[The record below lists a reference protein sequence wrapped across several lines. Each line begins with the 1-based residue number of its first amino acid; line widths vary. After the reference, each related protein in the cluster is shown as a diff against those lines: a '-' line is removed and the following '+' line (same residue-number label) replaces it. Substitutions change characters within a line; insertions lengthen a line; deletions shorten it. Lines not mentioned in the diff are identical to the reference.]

1 MAALISNWSQV
12 EKALDAAN
20 NAAGT
25 AQEEQDKYMKS
36 MQGHIDQLTATWQV
50 FANDLMNSDFLKGL
64 ISGATSLLDIVD
76 KIVNGIGTL
85 PTLIGAIAAGLS
97 FKNIGVFKTM
107 NGEITLLG
115 NNLSKVVD
123 DFGKLG
129 FFGGVKNL
137 FAGDAR
143 GLYDNEFIKNLSN
156 DKKSILQY
164 SDAVNKNN
172 MSKDLA
178 YSSYMKTASA
188 DAQNYVKSI
197 DAAKLSVQEFDKQQR
212 LVQIGTVAQSKG
224 LSNVSKIIGEYNQG
238 FTNTSHTQAEFLKTV
253 TQSNQ
258 GLGNYLSGLNGA
270 KGSLSGYIGS
280 LISAKAATIAMQAAT
295 MALNMV
301 LSMGVAFAVS
311 AAISAIMKLAD
322 SMDTSFAKATERAKE
337 SKRVFEESAS
347 DVDEV
352 QKRLDDVKAKI
363 SESKS
368 KSLTDSKDIAN
379 LETQKELLEAQLKI
393 KQQIAKT
400 NEEKANKD
408 AETALTQERGYNIE
422 TLKDKDNVVDRSYF
436 LSGSGGAVNSSL
448 GYGNIIEETR
458 KKQEL
463 LNEATKKYN
472 ELVIQHS
479 KTKNSDKW
487 KQEEKEIEQYSQ
499 YIEKLSTEV
508 NSNISDISEQ
518 VDTLV
523 GKSGYENVVKDAQSL
538 YKDVEDGTQKIQTL
552 SQITEGMGLDLSKIL
567 GGEGQEN
574 KAFETRVDDYI
585 KKINELNEAKNKI
598 ADGTLS
604 DEDKKNLFY
613 DFPELKGQTDNL
625 DSAIGSLA
633 KSMNSDIVKDF
644 TSQMNNIHTEEGVA
658 SMQAIQDAVMGVGE
672 SMVDVEELTSGLK
685 TAQEDFSALG
695 TAINESNSATGL
707 SVESMEKLE
716 TMYSGLKGYDSAT
729 LFERTANGIKLNAD
743 ELSRL
748 NKLYEDNQ
756 SQEFASSLDNLN
768 SKLAL
773 EKEALK
779 EAEEARNENAIQ
791 LHENNIE
798 SIQNQITQVENL
810 SSMWQSATSAYNEYV
825 QAQSGGTHHDTL
837 ESFAKD
843 RENIEKMMNAGWGNN
858 EAVTK
863 YWDAI
868 FGEERTMSNKEA
880 LAQFNEELEK
890 TGHALSDYLVFDNGE
905 LQASGIK
912 TLFEDISSGLGEDFA
927 KMENGTNIL
936 NLQGDNLQKIADY
949 LGVDIGLVQ
958 MFADAMNDMPD
969 FDIKFDGV
977 ETGTNGVSENIAK
990 IIASVD
996 EAKKKL
1002 SELQKSGQISD
1013 KINLDFDMNTASLSD
1028 FENQIKQ
1035 LKSIKID
1042 AKVNP
1047 EGAAALDTLIQK
1059 TEHEYYV
1066 KINAETGGQLDE
1078 AVEKVNTIQNKLDEA
1093 KKNAGD
1099 NFDIKATVD
1108 GDAEIK
1114 NLATEL
1120 SNMDKNAR
1128 ISVGIDVEDG
1138 DVQGVLNQ
1146 LKSKPESIQVPINYV
1161 IGEKPEEVVYKDQQV
1176 QVTYNIDAP
1185 AEPKYETQNPNVF
1198 YHMHAPDPPTYNNIE
1213 KTITYTIKVVGNA
1226 PSGAGGVDGTAHST
1240 GTAYAKG
1247 TAFKSGYWGTKES
1260 GFALGGEEGQE
1271 ILVRDGHW
1279 YTIGENSAEFFGYKK
1294 GDIIFNAEQ
1303 SKQILEKGKI
1313 THGKKRGTSLA
1324 TGTAFSD
1331 GTAFARGSKS
1341 KKKSSKNK
1349 EDKALQSFQDWIA
1362 KLFDWIEIRVKRQT
1376 ERIDRF
1382 TKRADNA
1389 LKSGRYRTAASNYN
1403 NAINATATQIEYEQ
1417 TASNKY
1423 QAEANKILN
1432 RAVKKGLV
1440 SRKKANGIRT
1450 KVANGTLDIAEY
1462 GERMREVIK
1471 DYQTWAEKAIDAKD
1485 AIEDLHS
1492 KIRDYI
1498 QDLKDVRDE
1507 QRKNRVDRLNALQD
1521 IGISS
1526 YTSDAGTYHKLY
1538 NGQLG
1543 TQNATIKRINA
1554 AYSAEVNNVISDNKF
1569 VARSAN
1575 KSIRS
1580 DIKSNT
1586 KSLKSKKTKSKTK
1599 TKIKAYNKA
1608 LQNAQKA
1615 IKAKKKIASA
1625 DLKVIRKNS
1634 IDTYERLYAYNLSF
1648 DNLETARLERATQYA
1663 TNSADYF
1670 ENISKQY
1677 EKLDN
1682 ANKNKM
1688 DLNES
1693 KANNLT
1699 GKQANKYLDKVVKG
1713 YDKIIANDKAEIKQ
1727 YNKTVKSAS
1736 KTITNKSGRG
1746 KSYDNANSKDRKEV
1760 NNYIKLAK
1768 ARVKS
1773 KVAIGSA
1780 IIKNL
1785 AKYNVKGYV
1794 SNAFLNACLNYNN
1807 ALEWRRQA
1815 QAQLEIDE
1823 QTRLQERNAIAAEKF
1838 SNIEQTY
1845 NNTERSINSSRSLLK
1860 EKQNTKT
1867 TIGKTLTA
1875 KDYQKTIDYNAES
1888 IANYKKEIKALNKEM
1903 QKNLKLYGENSQ
1915 EYLDNLNSIE
1925 EYKIK
1930 LQETITEQEELNN
1943 LIVKIPYDKIADALD
1958 KLDSLA
1964 DYHKSISDLKSAKS
1978 QDLELVDYLQQ
1989 ISDNDSKIFEY
2000 TKQREQLEKDL
2011 QEAQNTGGYYGG
2023 KSVTDWRK
2031 ELDETLTNIN
2041 KLEEDNEKLKDSL
2054 RDDVFWRTYERAH
2067 DAAQRLS
2074 DILSGMAN
2082 LLSDDMFFDKN
2093 GDITEWGIDQIATLT
2108 KQFENARDEVE
2119 NYSNDIDNLNYL
2131 YDVGYY
2137 TQLEYTEK
2145 LGELQK
2151 KLLDSAKDMKSYLY
2165 SIKDM
2170 YKEMDKSELD
2180 ALFKLI
2186 ELRKEALSKK
2196 KSYYDYDR
2204 NIKSKTKDIQELQSQ
2219 IAALEGVSD
2228 AASRAKRAKL
2238 QEELSE
2244 KQDDLNDTLF
2254 DHNIQLSQDALDDLK
2269 DILQTEFDDK
2279 WEDITQDLD
2288 KMQELLTA
2296 ANDLTSANMS
2306 NINDSLDKLLSFY
2319 GINTV
2324 KTGVMDSYASGSKR
2338 ISKTGRAL
2346 TNENGDEIIVTDY
2359 GLIVPL
2365 KAGDGVVP
2373 ADMTKKLY
2381 SMAMGVVPNIQTPQI
2396 KMPTNLSNPNIE
2408 VHQHYDSLINIEGSA
2423 DAATVKDLE
2432 RMSKQLLETSYQYTT
2447 NRIKQ
2452 DNIRTGGLRRI

>member
-1 MAALISNWSQV
+1 MAALIQNWSQV
-12 EKALDAAN
+12 EKALEAAN

-25 AQEEQDKYMKS
+25 AQEEQDKYMES
-36 MQGHIDQLTATWQV
+36 MQGHIDQLIATWQA
-50 FANDLMNSDFLKGL
+50 FANDLMNSDFLKGV
-64 ISGATSLLDIVD
+64 ISGATSFLDIID
-76 KIVNGIGTL
+76 KIINKVGTL

-178 YSSYMKTASA
+178 YNSYMKTASV

-352 QKRLDDVKAKI
+352 QKRLDEVKAKI

-422 TLKDKDNVVDRSYF
+422 TLKDKNNIVDRSYF

-523 GKSGYENVVKDAQSL
+523 GKSGYESVVKDAQSL

-658 SMQAIQDAVMGVGE
+658 SLQAIQDAVMGVGE

-743 ELSRL
+743 ELTRL

-958 MFADAMNDMPD
+958 MFADAMNDMPN

-977 ETGTNGVSENIAK
+977 ETGADKVKDSVNQISM
-990 IIASVD
+990 SVD
-996 EAKKKL
+996 EAKSKL
-1002 SELQKSGQISD
+1002 QTLQAEGTIDESID
-1013 KINLDFDMNTASLSD
+1013 LDVNVDTSSA
-1028 FENQIKQ
+1028 EQIKQ
-1035 LKSIKID
+1035 TLDSLGKVKID
-1042 AKVNP
+1042 TEVDP
-1047 EGAAALDTLIQK
+1047 SGAAALKSLKAELQ
-1059 TEHEYYV
+1059 HEYYLKV
-1066 KINAETGGQLDE
+1066 NVETGGKLEE
-1078 AVEKVNTIQNKLDEA
+1078 AESYIKRIKELAGKDPIKVAIK
-1093 KKNAGD
+1093 GD
-1099 NFDIKATVD
+1099 NGKEIENLAGKLKNMPKEVKVPLKIDPDDSAKDIASKIGKDKVTVTGTVD
-1108 GDAEIK
+1108 WKTGE
-1114 NLATEL
+1114 
-1120 SNMDKNAR
+1120 
-1128 ISVGIDVEDG
+1128 V
-1138 DVQGVLNQ
+1138 
-1146 LKSKPESIQVPINYV
+1146 
-1161 IGEKPEEVVYKDQQV
+1161 EKPENETIEGTANYKLGESPKEVPDAKGISNFSLGTSPKKVPDASGTANFSLGSYPKTLPAATQTVNRVYSG
-1176 QVTYNIDAP
+1176 
-1185 AEPKYETQNPNVF
+1185 PK
-1198 YHMHAPDPPTYNNIE
+1198 
-1213 KTITYTIKVVGNA
+1213 
-1226 PSGAGGVDGTAHST
+1226 VDGTAHVQ
-1240 GTAYAKG
+1240 G

-1279 YTIGENSAEFFGYKK
+1279 YTIGEDSAEFFGYKK

-1389 LKSGRYRTAASNYN
+1389 LKSERYGSASSNYRK
-1403 NAINATATQIEYEQ
+1403 AVNATATQIEYEQ

-1440 SRKKANGIRT
+1440 SRSKANGIKS
-1450 KVANGTLDIAEY
+1450 KVANGTLNIAEY

-1485 AIEDLHS
+1485 AIEDLHG

-1498 QDLKDVRDE
+1498 QDLKDVRE
-1507 QRKNRVDRLNALQD
+1507 AQRKARIERYETYEKIAT
-1521 IGISS
+1521 ST
-1526 YTSDAGTYHKLY
+1526 YTSDAGSYYKLN
-1538 NGQLG
+1538 NGQLSY
-1543 TQNATIKRINA
+1543 QNSVLQNTNR
-1554 AYSAEVNNVISDNKF
+1554 AYAAEVNGISSDNKKIQKQASKA
-1569 VARSAN
+1569 VN
-1575 KSIRS
+1575 GLLNQ
-1580 DIKSNT
+1580 NT
-1586 KSLKSKKTKSKTK
+1586 SKVISSKTTKKQREKLKS
-1599 TKIKAYNKA
+1599 YNKA
-1608 LQNAQKA
+1608 LEQAQQCIRSNKPIPDSVLSK
-1615 IKAKKKIASA
+1615 IKKQ
-1625 DLKVIRKNS
+1625 S
-1634 IDTYERLYAYNLSF
+1634 INVYERLYAYNLSL
-1648 DNLETARLERATQYA
+1648 DNLETARLEQATVYA
-1663 TNSADYF
+1663 TNSTEFF

-1677 EKLDN
+1677 EKVDS

-1688 DLNES
+1688 DLN
-1693 KANNLT
+1693 
-1699 GKQANKYLDKVVKG
+1699 KQKSGNAATAKEANKYLNKVASG
-1713 YDKIIANDKAEIKQ
+1713 YDNIIKYDNAEIKK
-1727 YNKTVKSAS
+1727 YNKYLTKSTG
-1736 KTITNKSGRG
+1736 KILSGKVVTGRFSNLSA
-1746 KSYDNANSKDRKEV
+1746 KKQKEAV
-1760 NNYIKLAK
+1760 RIINDAK
-1768 ARVKS
+1768 A
-1773 KVAIGSA
+1773 KVQRGVTISTDTLSG
-1780 IIKNL
+1780 L
-1785 AKYNVKGYV
+1785 ARLYSEGYV
-1794 SNAFLNACLNYNN
+1794 SGSFYNACITYNN
-1807 ALEWRRQA
+1807 ALEHKRQA
-1815 QAQLEIDE
+1815 EAQKEIDE
-1823 QTRLQERNAIAAEKF
+1823 QTRIQERDAIAAEKF
-1838 SNIEQTY
+1838 ANIEQEY
-1845 NNTERSINSSRSLLK
+1845 NNLEDNINSKRSLTNA
-1860 EKQNTKT
+1860 KQTTKT
-1867 TIGKTLTA
+1867 TTGRSLNTN
-1875 KDYQKTIDYNAES
+1875 DYQKSIGYNNES
-1888 IANYKKEIKALNKEM
+1888 IANYRKEISALSKALKSNS
-1903 QKNLKLYGENSQ
+1903 KLYAENSQ
-1915 EYLDNLNSIE
+1915 KRHEDELKLN
-1925 EYKIK
+1925 EYKVK
-1930 LQETITEQEELNN
+1930 LQELITKNEELANS
-1943 LIVKIPYDKIADALD
+1943 IIQIPYDRISDSLE
-1958 KLDSLA
+1958 KLDA
-1964 DYHKSISDLKSAKS
+1964 IANYHKSISDLKTARS
-1978 QDLELVDYLQQ
+1978 QDLDLADYLQQ
-1989 ISDNDSKIFEY
+1989 ISDNDRKIAEY
-2000 TKQREQLEKDL
+2000 TKQREQLEIDL
-2011 QEAQNTGGYYGG
+2011 QAAKDNGGYYGG
-2023 KSVTDWRK
+2023 KSITDWRK
-2031 ELDETLTNIN
+2031 ELREAVTNIN
-2041 KLEEDNEKLKDSL
+2041 QIEIENEKLKDSL
-2054 RDDVFWRTYERAH
+2054 RDDVYWRDFERAH

-2074 DILSGMAN
+2074 DILSGMTN

-2119 NYSNDIDNLNYL
+2119 NYSADIDNLNAL
-2131 YDVGYY
+2131 YATGQY

-2151 KLLDSAKDMKSYLY
+2151 KLLDSAKDMKTYLY

-2170 YKEMDKSELD
+2170 YKEMDKAELD

-2204 NIKSKTKDIQELQSQ
+2204 NIRSKTKDIQELQSQ

-2238 QEELSE
+2238 QEELAD
-2244 KQDDLNDTLF
+2244 KQEDLNDTLF

-2269 DILQTEFDDK
+2269 EILQTEFDDK

-2306 NINDSLDKLLSFY
+2306 NVNASLDKLLSFY
-2319 GINTV
+2319 GINTGR
-2324 KTGVMDSYASGSKR
+2324 TGVMDSYASGSKR
-2338 ISKTGRAL
+2338 ITKTGRAL

-2365 KAGDGVVP
+2365 KTGDGIVP

-2381 SMAMGVVPNIQTPQI
+2381 SMAMGVTPNIQTPRVQ
-2396 KMPTNLSNPNIE
+2396 MPANLSNPNIE
-2408 VHQHYDSLINIEGSA
+2408 VHQHYDALINIEGSA
-2423 DAATVKDLE
+2423 DAATIKDLE

-2447 NRIKQ
+2447 NRIRQ
-2452 DNIRTGGLRRI
+2452 DNVRTGGLRRI